1 MSYQG
6 TLILKKI
13 GIESDSHDEN
23 KCFILNSSSEM
34 TEGDL
39 HQYLKKFKQNAT
51 LQPVAKPEKIKP
63 SLKDEI
69 ALAGTE
75 LKQKQHHGLFFS

>member
-34 TEGDL
+34 PEGDL
-39 HQYLKKFKQNAT
+39 HQYLKKFKQNAA
-51 LQPVAKPEKIKP
+51 LQPVAKPEKTKF

-69 ALAGTE
+69 ALAGME
-75 LKQKQHHGLFFS
+75 SEQKQHHALYKT